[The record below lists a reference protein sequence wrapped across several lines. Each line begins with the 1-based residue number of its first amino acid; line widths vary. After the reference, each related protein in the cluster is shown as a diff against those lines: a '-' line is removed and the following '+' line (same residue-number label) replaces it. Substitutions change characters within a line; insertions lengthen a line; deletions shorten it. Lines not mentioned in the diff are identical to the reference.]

1 MGGGQNE
8 AESGSFRGNSG
19 YPEGGALMPFIIL
32 ARPSEYN
39 IHKVLQELSAPMLTR
54 DAYVSMRRAW
64 RGAKRMCNIEIT
76 SLKPQAVKSDKIIG
90 NQMTPYDI

>member
-54 DAYVSMRRAW
+54 EGVMRLVCEHAARAR

-76 SLKPQAVKSDKIIG
+76 SLKPHRL
-90 NQMTPYDI
+90 

>member
-54 DAYVSMRRAW
+54 DAYVSMRRAH
-64 RGAKRMCNIEIT
+64 GAEQKECVT
-76 SLKPQAVKSDKIIG
+76 SKSRL
-90 NQMTPYDI
+90 

>member
-1 MGGGQNE
+1 MSVPKEAGPKTDYGLIWTGAEMGGGQNE

-54 DAYVSMRRAW
+54 DAYVSMRRAHGS
-64 RGAKRMCNIEIT
+64 RTGFGF
-76 SLKPQAVKSDKIIG
+76 SG
-90 NQMTPYDI
+90 G